1 MPTSHTS
8 TDVIGLVSIRDAATG
23 QDLVFDPQP
32 LRVKLDGEPKTVV
45 IRVQNSPRVALRLNL
60 STDQPWLT
68 LNQSEIALAP
78 NASVDLSLQAT
89 TDSPGDF
96 AVLRLAWHHE
106 HEEFAEH
113 VLVMREG
120 SAKVVQRPDTTPQPK
135 TAPTAPTTPRA
146 RPKPSWME

>member
-1 MPTSHTS
+1 MPASHTS

-32 LRVKLDGEPKTVV
+32 LRVKLDDGPKTVV
-45 IRVQNSPRVALRLNL
+45 IRVQNSPHAALRLNL

-78 NASVDLSLQAT
+78 NASADLSLQAT
-89 TDSPGDF
+89 TESTGDF

-113 VLVMREG
+113 VLVLRERP
-120 SAKVVQRPDTTPQPK
+120 AKVVQRPDVTPPPQTP
-135 TAPTAPTTPRA
+135 PTAPRA